1 MRTGPLRRR
10 KSTITQRRSAKC
22 EVSFSVTGLATR
34 KAARRGVRYND
45 RVAKGH
51 CTRRAEWKL
60 PPGKSAEHLS
70 PYYQLGCDYGTA
82 LMVIYKEGEA
92 SEPLY
97 LCESHVAEVERS
109 REDAAARSD
118 VRAGAGSA
126 EARSSESDGPSKS
139 VGKSARKSAG
149 KNGRSETLEETDA
162 KQDVAAPTASAGRPV
177 GAEQRGESATE
188 GAHAA
193 DGQLDDVNRKI
204 RECAAEIEAALSEST
219 AKINVGDAIDKP
231 LEQATLE
238 IIGNGALGDAEKDAA
253 IARLGALQEWI
264 HRDIDQE
271 ITPLQANRIAHAI
284 GDRVDAGKGADFSEE
299 LKPAYRAVHSSLKDA
314 IRAAVPDTQNL
325 KERLAKLYEL
335 KSDLENVSGAKALHP
350 QTA

>member
-1 MRTGPLRRR
+1 
-10 KSTITQRRSAKC
+10 
-22 EVSFSVTGLATR
+22 
-34 KAARRGVRYND
+34 
-45 RVAKGH
+45 VAKGH

-60 PPGKSAEHLS
+60 PPGKPAEHLS

-82 LMVIYKEGEA
+82 LMVIYKEGET

-97 LCESHVAEVERS
+97 LCENHLAEVERS
-109 REDAAARSD
+109 REDHAAAHSS

-126 EARSSESDGPSKS
+126 EARSSESDSPSKS
-139 VGKSARKSAG
+139 VGKSPRKSAG
-149 KNGRSETLEETDA
+149 KNGRSETVEETEA
-162 KQDVAAPTASAGRPV
+162 KRDVAAPTASAGRPA
-177 GAEQRGESATE
+177 GAEQRGGSATE

-193 DGQLDDVNRKI
+193 DEQLEDVDRAI
-204 RECAAEIEAALSEST
+204 RECAAEIEAALSESK

-271 ITPLQANRIAHAI
+271 IIPLQANRIAHAI
-284 GDRVDAGKGADFSEE
+284 GDRVDAGENADFSEE
-299 LKPAYRAVHSSLKDA
+299 LKPAYQAVHSSLKDA

-325 KERLAKLYEL
+325 EERLAKLHAV

-350 QTA
+350 QSA

>member
-1 MRTGPLRRR
+1 MRGF
-10 KSTITQRRSAKC
+10 I
-22 EVSFSVTGLATR
+22 SVTGLATR
-34 KAARRGVRYND
+34 KSTRRGVRYND

-82 LMVIYKEGEA
+82 LMVVYKEDEA

-109 REDAAARSD
+109 REDAAARSG

-126 EARSSESDGPSKS
+126 EARSSESESPSKS
-139 VGKSARKSAG
+139 VGKSPRKSAG
-149 KNGRSETLEETDA
+149 KHGRSESLEETDA
-162 KQDVAAPTASAGRPV
+162 KRDVAAPAGPAGRHA
-177 GAEQRGESATE
+177 GAEHGKSATE
-188 GAHAA
+188 GTHGA
-193 DGQLDDVNRKI
+193 DGRLEDVDRAI
-204 RECAAEIEAALSEST
+204 RECAVEIEAALSEST

-284 GDRVDAGKGADFSEE
+284 SDRADAGKGADFSEE
-299 LKPAYRAVHSSLKDA
+299 LKPAYQAVHSSLKDA

-325 KERLAKLYEL
+325 EERLAKLHEL